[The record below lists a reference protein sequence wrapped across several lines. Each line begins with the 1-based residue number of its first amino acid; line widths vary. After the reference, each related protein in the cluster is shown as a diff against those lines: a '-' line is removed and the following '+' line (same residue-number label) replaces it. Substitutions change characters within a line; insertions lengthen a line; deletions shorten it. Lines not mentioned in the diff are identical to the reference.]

1 MNIKDKIK
9 FFEETM
15 KNNKNS
21 GYKKTVNTGNVR
33 KKIKDWNNINKYE
46 EIEEKNKQ
54 NKQNKQVKTNVIQNE
69 EIKEVSIKKHNKN
82 KIEIGSDDEET
93 VETFENSII
102 NM

>member
-1 MNIKDKIK
+1 MNIKDKIR

-33 KKIKDWNNINKYE
+33 KKIKDWNNINKIE
-46 EIEEKNKQ
+46 EIEEKNKLK
-54 NKQNKQVKTNVIQNE
+54 KQNKQTKQDKTKTIQNK
-69 EIKEVSIKKHNKN
+69 EIKKNYIKKHNKN
-82 KIEIGSDDEET
+82 KIEIDTDDE
-93 VETFENSII
+93 ETFENSII

>member
-33 KKIKDWNNINKYE
+33 KKINDWNNINKGE

-54 NKQNKQVKTNVIQNE
+54 NKTNVIQNE

-82 KIEIGSDDEET
+82 KIEIGSGDEET

>member
-33 KKIKDWNNINKYE
+33 KKINDWNNINKGE
-46 EIEEKNKQ
+46 EIEEKEKKQ
-54 NKQNKQVKTNVIQNE
+54 NKQDKINITQNKVID
-69 EIKEVSIKKHNKN
+69 EVSIKKHNKN
-82 KIEIGSDDEET
+82 KIDIRSDDEET
-93 VETFENSII
+93 VETFENSVI

>member
-21 GYKKTVNTGNVR
+21 GYKKTVNTDNVR
-33 KKIKDWNNINKYE
+33 KKIYDWNNINKCE
-46 EIEEKNKQ
+46 EIEKKEKK
-54 NKQNKQVKTNVIQNE
+54 KQVKHAETNVIQNQ
-69 EIKEVSIKKHNKN
+69 EIKKVFIKKHNKN
-82 KIEIGSDDEET
+82 KIEIESNDEET

>member
-21 GYKKTVNTGNVR
+21 GYKKTINTGNVR
-33 KKIKDWNNINKYE
+33 KKINDWDNINKTE
-46 EIEEKNKQ
+46 EKEKNKPVKEI
-54 NKQNKQVKTNVIQNE
+54 KQDKTNVIQNE
-69 EIKEVSIKKHNKN
+69 EIKKVSIKKHNKN
-82 KIEIGSDDEET
+82 KIEIVSDDEET